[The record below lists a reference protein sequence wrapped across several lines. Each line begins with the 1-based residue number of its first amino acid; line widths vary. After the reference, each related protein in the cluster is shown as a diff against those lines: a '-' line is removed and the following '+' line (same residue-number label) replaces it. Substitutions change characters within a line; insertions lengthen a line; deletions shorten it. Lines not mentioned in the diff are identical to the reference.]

1 MKEKTLKAGAI
12 ILSAINKDSVA
23 LLYRSKLNDWS
34 FPKGHVEVGENAHQ
48 AMIREIHEE
57 TGLDVDFVKNLPDL
71 EYITS
76 ADEDV
81 FMKMFLVSS
90 LDDSKVKIEHE
101 NDKIEWV
108 PFENVVGK
116 LSYDNLKEY
125 FGNVL
130 PMIKEK

>member
-48 AMIREIHEE
+48 AMIREIYEE